1 MHIIA
6 TQSSLAPVKSRTVY
20 LSGAD
25 LPRLSSSSSSSSS
38 TAYYFGVEGLK
49 NFNSSK
55 CINVN

>member
-1 MHIIA
+1 
-6 TQSSLAPVKSRTVY
+6 
-20 LSGAD
+20 
-25 LPRLSSSSSSSSS
+25 LSSSSSSSSS